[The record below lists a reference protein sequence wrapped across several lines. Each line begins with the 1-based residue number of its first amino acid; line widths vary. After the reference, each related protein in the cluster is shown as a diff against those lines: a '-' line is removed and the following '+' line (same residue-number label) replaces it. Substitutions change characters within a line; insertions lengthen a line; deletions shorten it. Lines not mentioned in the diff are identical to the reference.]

1 VLLAA
6 FAHAGWNFLAKTA
19 RASAGS
25 APFAWLCAVW
35 DAVLLTPLGIVALT
49 RSADDIGGAALVFIV
64 GAGALHGAYFVS
76 LQRGYREGDLSL
88 VYPLARGIGPL
99 LATVFAISVLGER
112 PSLVALAGGAI
123 IVAAV
128 LSLTGGPRLSRPGAD
143 AAVLWAG
150 LTGVLIAAY
159 TLWDK
164 HAVDALGIS
173 PILYFWGAELC
184 RAAILTPVV
193 ARRPGAA
200 SATWREDGRR
210 ALWVGAMSSFAYI
223 LVLYALAVAPVS
235 YVAPAREVSILIG
248 AALGAQL
255 LAEGDPRRRLLCAG
269 AIVLGVAALAIG

>member
-1 VLLAA
+1 L
-6 FAHAGWNFLAKTA
+6 
-19 RASAGS
+19 
-25 APFAWLCAVW
+25 W
-35 DAVLLTPLGIVALT
+35 DAVLLTPLGVVVLL
-49 RSADDIGGAALVFIV
+49 RSADEIDRAALIFIV
-64 GAGALHGAYFVS
+64 GAGALHAAYFVS

-99 LATVFAISVLGER
+99 LATAFAISVLGER
-112 PSLVALAGGAI
+112 PSALALAGGAI

-128 LSLTGGPRLSRPGAD
+128 LSLTGAPRLGRSDRD
-143 AAVLWAG
+143 AAVLYAG

-164 HAVDALGIS
+164 HAVDALGVS
-173 PILYFWGAELC
+173 PILYFWGAEVC
-184 RAAILTPVV
+184 RATLLTPLV
-193 ARRPGAA
+193 AGRPGAA
-200 SATWREDGRR
+200 AVTWREDGVR
-210 ALWVGAMSSFAYI
+210 ALGVGALSSFAYI

-269 AIVLGVAALAIG
+269 AIVVGVAALAVG